1 MSLTAVETQSLVDV
15 LLHRSFQEILCNH
28 FLLGRIKSLW
38 FPSCFVFL
46 REMEISLAFCDLC
59 TSAQR
64 MTLTDL
70 RADFDIAYYY
80 AVAKQLLTDA
90 SF

>member
-1 MSLTAVETQSLVDV
+1 MK
-15 LLHRSFQEILCNH
+15 SF
-28 FLLGRIKSLW
+28 W

-46 REMEISLAFCDLC
+46 KEMEISLAFCDLC
-59 TSAQR
+59 TSAQS
-64 MTLTDL
+64 MTLTGL